1 MRTIAGAVLF
11 WVFLSAGCHSSSSP
25 VRERE
30 LRINL
35 GQNPATLDPAKARD
49 LNTLTLLRMLF
60 EGLTRLS
67 KEEKP
72 ELALAKEVS
81 LSQDLK
87 RYTFT
92 LKESFWSE
100 GTPLTAYDFVYAWRR
115 ALSPAF
121 PSDYAAQLYV
131 IKNGRAV
138 KEGKLLQ
145 EELGV
150 KALDERTLQVD
161 LERPAP
167 YFLELLSFPIF
178 FPLLQSRQ
186 ESYSRFV
193 DHEDSLV
200 GNGPFCLKRW
210 KQDDSLLIE
219 KNERYWD
226 SKSVKLKRV
235 FFVMVDSETELALFE
250 KGELDWAGS
259 PLSSLPIDA
268 LKELQ
273 KRGRVKQKTFC
284 ATSFVR
290 LQTQKGPLAI
300 PAFRRALSL
309 AVNRKEIVEHVTC
322 GGQLPST
329 TLVPPSFRLH
339 PRELFEDGAT
349 AQAKELFKESQ
360 VRLTRPL
367 TFLYC
372 NGTRNHLIAQA
383 LQEQWRKALGVL
395 VRLEA
400 AERKIFFS
408 RLSQG
413 DFELALGDWVAD
425 FHDPV
430 NFLEILKTKDAGT
443 NRTGWEN
450 ALYTEMLERSFSIA
464 ASKERFSLLAEAEK
478 ILLDEMPLIPLNQAA
493 MLYLHQDKI
502 KGVSISSMGNMELK
516 WAYFDE

>member
-87 RYTFT
+87 RYTFA

-259 PLSSLPIDA
+259 PLSSLLYA
-268 LKELQ
+268 L
-273 KRGRVKQKTFC
+273 R
-284 ATSFVR
+284 S
-290 LQTQKGPLAI
+290 I
-300 PAFRRALSL
+300 P
-309 AVNRKEIVEHVTC
+309 
-322 GGQLPST
+322 
-329 TLVPPSFRLH
+329 
-339 PRELFEDGAT
+339 
-349 AQAKELFKESQ
+349 
-360 VRLTRPL
+360 
-367 TFLYC
+367 
-372 NGTRNHLIAQA
+372 
-383 LQEQWRKALGVL
+383 
-395 VRLEA
+395 
-400 AERKIFFS
+400 
-408 RLSQG
+408 
-413 DFELALGDWVAD
+413 
-425 FHDPV
+425 
-430 NFLEILKTKDAGT
+430 
-443 NRTGWEN
+443 
-450 ALYTEMLERSFSIA
+450 
-464 ASKERFSLLAEAEK
+464 
-478 ILLDEMPLIPLNQAA
+478 
-493 MLYLHQDKI
+493 
-502 KGVSISSMGNMELK
+502 
-516 WAYFDE
+516 